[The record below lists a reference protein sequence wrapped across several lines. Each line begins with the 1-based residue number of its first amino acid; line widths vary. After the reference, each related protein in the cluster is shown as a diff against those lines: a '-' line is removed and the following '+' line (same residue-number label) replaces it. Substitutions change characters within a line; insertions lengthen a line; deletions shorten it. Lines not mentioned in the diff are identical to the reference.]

1 MKWSKR
7 RSFGQHILKD
17 PKILAKIIE
26 AAQIKKTEI
35 VCEAGTGTG
44 VLTNELCKYA
54 RTVIS
59 FEVDDILFEKTKK
72 LLSSFSNLKLMNLD
86 LFKLY
91 SIPFDVFVSNLPY
104 SRSKEA
110 FQWLSL
116 QKFNRA
122 IIMIQ
127 KEFADKLQ
135 SSPGQENYRAIT
147 VIIQHCFTI
156 KSLFTVH
163 NKSFDPEPV
172 VTSTVIQLIP
182 KHTTITY
189 NTIRNL
195 NIIFSQRNK
204 KASVVAKKF
213 GITLPSCNMRI
224 DELKVEELIKLSSSK
239 IEEMI

>member
-1 MKWSKR
+1 
-7 RSFGQHILKD
+7 
-17 PKILAKIIE
+17 
-26 AAQIKKTEI
+26 
-35 VCEAGTGTG
+35 
-44 VLTNELCKYA
+44 
-54 RTVIS
+54 
-59 FEVDDILFEKTKK
+59 
-72 LLSSFSNLKLMNLD
+72 MNLD

-91 SIPFDVFVSNLPY
+91 SLPFDVFVSNLPY

-147 VIIQHCFTI
+147 AIIQYCFTI

-163 NKSFDPEPV
+163 KKSFDPEPV

-182 KHTTITY
+182 KHTRITY

-204 KASVVAKKF
+204 KASAVAKKF
-213 GITLPSCNMRI
+213 GITLHSYNMRI
-224 DELKVEELIKLSSSK
+224 DELKVEELIKLASSK
-239 IEEMI
+239 N